1 MKNLYIIRHAK
12 SDWKSGVKDFDRE
25 LNGRGVLES
34 KELGQYFANNN
45 IKPELIICSAAKRT
59 ILTSLSIGAELNY
72 PASNIQQEG
81 SIYEAHYEK
90 YLPVIW
96 GVNNE
101 LNSLFIVG
109 HNPGVSDLVFALT
122 GEYLEYKTS
131 CVAQISFEVN
141 SWEEVLPNTGKLE
154 QFITPSQF

>member
-12 SDWKSGVKDFDRE
+12 SDWKSGFKDFDRD
-25 LNGRGVLES
+25 LNDRGVLQS
-34 KELGQYFANNN
+34 KELGQYLANKK
-45 IKPELIICSAAKRT
+45 IKPDLIVCSAAKRT
-59 ILTSLSIGAELNY
+59 ILTSLNLAKELSY
-72 PASNIQQEG
+72 PIDKIQKEL

-90 YLPVIW
+90 YLSVIW

-109 HNPGVSDLVFALT
+109 HNPGVSDLVFTLT
-122 GEYLEYKTS
+122 GEFLEYKTS

-141 SWEEVLPNTGKLE
+141 TWEEVLPDTGKLE